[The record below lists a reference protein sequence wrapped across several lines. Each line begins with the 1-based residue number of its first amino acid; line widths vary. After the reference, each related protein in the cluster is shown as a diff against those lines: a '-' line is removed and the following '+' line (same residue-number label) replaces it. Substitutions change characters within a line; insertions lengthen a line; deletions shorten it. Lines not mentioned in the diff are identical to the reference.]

1 VMATMGRVPILLQ
14 NRNTNPSATLF
25 R

>member
-1 VMATMGRVPILLQ
+1 MATMGRVPILLL

>member
-1 VMATMGRVPILLQ
+1 MTAMGRVPILLL

>member
-1 VMATMGRVPILLQ
+1 MATMGRVPIFLL